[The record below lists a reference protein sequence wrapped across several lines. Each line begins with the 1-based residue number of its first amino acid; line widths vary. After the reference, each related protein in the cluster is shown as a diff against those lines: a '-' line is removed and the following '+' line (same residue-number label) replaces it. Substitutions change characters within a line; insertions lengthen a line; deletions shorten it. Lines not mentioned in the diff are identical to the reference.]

1 MKEMTIDEIKKTLL
15 GILIYVDKVCKENS
29 IKYSL
34 ADGTLLG
41 AVRHKGF
48 IPWDDDVDVMLER
61 NEYNKLLEALYKDS
75 DNNYKVFSLNDEGY
89 FYPYAKVSDRK
100 TLIIE
105 KNWPNDLELGVN
117 IDIFPIDY
125 VPEGQEE
132 EYYDKTQSYVNGL
145 FDCLTNI
152 AYAHDKSYMRL
163 IKRLLRFRK
172 VRKNRKKGECYWKSK
187 INQITCLKETG
198 TLMRLVEGKYL
209 SLQKNIFE
217 KFIELEFENYKF
229 SAVKEYDMVLKSMY
243 GDYMKLPPECERV
256 TNHDFVAYLK

>member
-1 MKEMTIDEIKKTLL
+1 
-15 GILIYVDKVCKENS
+15 
-29 IKYSL
+29 
-34 ADGTLLG
+34 
-41 AVRHKGF
+41 
-48 IPWDDDVDVMLER
+48 
-61 NEYNKLLEALYKDS
+61 
-75 DNNYKVFSLNDEGY
+75 
-89 FYPYAKVSDRK
+89 
-100 TLIIE
+100 
-105 KNWPNDLELGVN
+105 
-117 IDIFPIDY
+117 
-125 VPEGQEE
+125 
-132 EYYDKTQSYVNGL
+132 
-145 FDCLTNI
+145 
-152 AYAHDKSYMRL
+152 MRL